1 MYQQCYLIS
10 PLRSQLSVHCP
21 HAYDYSSNVTHQL
34 QCYSIS
40 KENCEFSRKLPPYVY
55 ELSSDIS
62 KENTK
67 SNNHKSN
74 MGSEMGEAASLKF
87 LTTYL
92 HDNDKSAVIYLNNEK
107 LRKRSTLRKLL
118 PRLFCLNYILGWLKA

>member
-1 MYQQCYLIS
+1 MGIYQQCHLIF

-21 HAYDYSSNVTHQL
+21 HAYDYSSPVTHQL

-40 KENCEFSRKLPPYVY
+40 KDNCEFRRKLPPYVY

-62 KENTK
+62 KRCLNASSENTK

-74 MGSEMGEAASLKF
+74 MGSEMGEAASLKS

-107 LRKRSTLRKLL
+107 AFDFDKIT
-118 PRLFCLNYILGWLKA
+118 PEIILS